1 MGWAMPTLFTH
12 LGKRFMVLAD
22 VLDAARQL
30 SESEQ
35 EILAKTL
42 LDELHK
48 PSLAELF
55 AKLREVCE
63 QEDYEL
69 EVPPRVDR
77 APQFLVDE

>member
-1 MGWAMPTLFTH
+1 
-12 LGKRFMVLAD
+12 MVLAD